1 MKIKKNSK
9 KFTSG
14 ASLAGWEYFDD
25 CLICQAMEKAEKRG
39 RDLSGTELKDAF
51 RLANEHQQKKGN

>member
-1 MKIKKNSK
+1 MKTKTKLSK
-9 KFTSG
+9 KS
-14 ASLAGWEYFDD
+14 SDWKYFDD

-39 RDLSGTELKDAF
+39 RDLSGIELKDAF